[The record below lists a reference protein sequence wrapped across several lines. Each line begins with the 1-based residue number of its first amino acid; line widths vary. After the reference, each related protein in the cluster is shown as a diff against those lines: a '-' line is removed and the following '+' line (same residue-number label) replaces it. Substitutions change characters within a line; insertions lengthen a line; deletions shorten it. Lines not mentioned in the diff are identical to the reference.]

1 MGNVENVENN
11 KNAKFID
18 KNIKHIK
25 YLECRKLSVKK
36 NKDNVNNYARA
47 NYLKKLNDYGDEY
60 RTKLNTKNRET
71 RNLKKEQR
79 IQDNPDLI
87 IKIGRPKNPI
97 PNVIPEK
104 KLMDDLENL
113 I

>member
-18 KNIKHIK
+18 KHIKRIK
-25 YLECRKLSVKK
+25 YLECRKLWVKK

-60 RTKLNTKNRET
+60 RTKLNNKNRET

-79 IQDNPDLI
+79 NKFLFNDSY
-87 IKIGRPKNPI
+87 IKNRINEI
-97 PNVIPEK
+97 VIT
-104 KLMDDLENL
+104 